1 MLPLLPQRLAKVLE
15 ITLRYH
21 RLILPTKDPDLKVF
35 DIGLALSRLH
45 TRGLQVLE
53 VLIDNFV
60 GVNVPGDFI
69 ARLFIRN
76 EFFDIRSQYISSKA
90 YIGSFLRRYSY
101 QQGRRGLCRTLKY

>member
-1 MLPLLPQRLAKVLE
+1 MLPLLPQRLAKVLK
-15 ITLRYH
+15 ITLRHY

-45 TRGLQVLE
+45 TRGLQVLK

-60 GVNVPGDFI
+60 GVNVLGDFT

-76 EFFDIRSQYISSKA
+76 EFFDIRSQSKA
-90 YIGSFLRRYSY
+90 YIGWFLRRYSY
-101 QQGRRGLCRTLKY
+101 QQGWRGLCRTLKY